1 MRKKKTLKIFFFF
14 ITQRFS
20 KGVLYYSGQK
30 TKDANLKKE
39 EKNQEEF
46 NTLIKLTK
54 KCLREREK
62 NRTAQ

>member
-30 TKDANLKKE
+30 TKDASLKKE
-39 EKNQEEF
+39 EKIKKN
-46 NTLIKLTK
+46 LI
-54 KCLREREK
+54 R
-62 NRTAQ
+62 